1 MKLRRIVLVSLLLFS
16 RVTFSQ
22 SSWDTTKYVK
32 YKDRLVVTL
41 YTSWRQFDYSFDQ
54 NFTNLDSGKS
64 GAHYNAD
71 ANSVSGLQLDY
82 DKLSLSLSFKT
93 AASNTALK
101 GNTQY
106 KNFNFSFGG
115 NRWILETSYRD
126 YKGFYDI
133 NTSSYDTS
141 FRKGSPYFQN
151 SSMQVQQTKV
161 KFMYFTNYKKFA
173 YKSGYSYTCRQL
185 KSAFSWVYGGN
196 IYYNKHATDS
206 SFFSPLIR
214 SWYDQEAYLNQL
226 NVFGISAGIGASC
239 NIVLFK
245 RFFSNFTFN
254 LYAEPQWR
262 NYHRLDGSTSKLCYL
277 SSSGDARFSF
287 GYNGRNFF
295 IAINSLNDFTYIN
308 TSKLTIISKFISG
321 SFSYG
326 YRFKVKSPKIY
337 DKFKATKLYQLI

>member
-1 MKLRRIVLVSLLLFS
+1 MKMRQIFIYLLTLF
-16 RVTFSQ
+16 TYPYFSQ
-22 SSWDTTKYVK
+22 TNWDTTKYVK

-54 NFTNLDSGKS
+54 NFTNQDSGK
-64 GAHYNAD
+64 AATHYIAD

-93 AASNTALK
+93 APSNTALK

-126 YKGFYDI
+126 YKGFYDM

-141 FRKGSPYFQN
+141 FKRGDPYFQLP
-151 SSMQVQQTKV
+151 SMHVQQTKA
-161 KFMYFTNYKKFA
+161 KFMYFTNHKKFA

-185 KSAFSWVYGGN
+185 KSAFSWVYGAN
-196 IYYNKHATDS
+196 IYNNKHVVDS
-206 SFFSPLIR
+206 SFFSSQIR
-214 SWYDQEAYLNQL
+214 QWYDREAYLNRL
-226 NVFGISAGIGASC
+226 DVFGISAGIGASC
-239 NIVLFK
+239 NVVLFK
-245 RFFSNFTFN
+245 RFFSNLTFN

-262 NYHRLDGSTSKLCYL
+262 TYSRVGGSISRLCYF

-295 IAINSLNDFTYIN
+295 IAINSLNDFTYFN
-308 TSKLTIISKFISG
+308 SSKLNIVSKFISG
-321 SFSYG
+321 TFSYG
-326 YRFKVKSPKIY
+326 YRFKVKSPKVY
-337 DKFKATKLYQLI
+337 DKFKSTKLYQLI